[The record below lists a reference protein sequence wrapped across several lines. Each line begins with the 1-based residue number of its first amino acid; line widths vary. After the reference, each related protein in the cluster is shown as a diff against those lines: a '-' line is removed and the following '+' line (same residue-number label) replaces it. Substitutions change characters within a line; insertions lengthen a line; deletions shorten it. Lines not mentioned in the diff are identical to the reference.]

1 MRVIKKEG
9 EYADYLTSRI
19 VCDYLQRPVH
29 LYEQTISEK
38 NLHIFNSETNPYN
51 KEPIHM
57 LFTGK
62 YRGGHYLALLIKK
75 VSEKKEE
82 DKIQDQKEELKT

>member
-1 MRVIKKEG
+1 
-9 EYADYLTSRI
+9 
-19 VCDYLQRPVH
+19 
-29 LYEQTISEK
+29 
-38 NLHIFNSETNPYN
+38 
-51 KEPIHM
+51 M